1 MAVSQETFTIIGV
14 GIALAG
20 IIFASNGRLGDRIDR
35 VETRLAAVEKETART
50 GGLLEGLGLTGQV
63 PHLTPGADG
72 E

>member
-35 VETRLAAVEKETART
+35 VESRLAAVEKETART

-63 PHLTPGADG
+63 PHLTPGADR

>member
-35 VETRLAAVEKETART
+35 LETRLAAVEEETARN
-50 GGLLEGLGLTGQV
+50 GGLLEGLGLTTRI
-63 PHLTPGADG
+63 PRLTPGADG